1 MPSSTVGPLLGF
13 HVGFRFGDRQRQRA
27 GQPRHF
33 SHTAPLGCLAAI
45 LNSQVISWKK
55 NVKKRSCQVLSH
67 QKTTQYLSWY
77 TVYYNVLYILY
88 IYTCHDNTRCWDHDS
103 RVSMGMATWEKPA
116 PVNCEAPSNLIQFGG
131 WVWAAADIVTIE
143 YTNVAWFKGNGNHS
157 AHPRKHPSR
166 PNLPWR
172 TSWRTPGDVMSRG
185 QAQGSMDTVAWPS
198 PIVPSKPTQPKSHG
212 KCTPFTHIHPNFTR
226 FHHHFTIIP

>member
-1 MPSSTVGPLLGF
+1 MSVFVSGIGNGKGPVSPDTSVIWLHLDVSVQFSTPKSSAEKKTLKKG
-13 HVGFRFGDRQRQRA
+13 
-27 GQPRHF
+27 
-33 SHTAPLGCLAAI
+33 LARCK
-45 LNSQVISWKK
+45 VIK
-55 NVKKRSCQVLSH
+55 
-67 QKTTQYLSWY
+67 KTTQYLSWY
-77 TVYYNVLYILY
+77 TVYYNVLYIYKY
-88 IYTCHDNTRCWDHDS
+88 IHTCHDNMRCWDHDS

-116 PVNCEAPSNLIQFGG
+116 PVNCEASSNLIQFGG

-185 QAQGSMDTVAWPS
+185 QAQGGMDTVAWPS